1 MIRRTNVISWFAA
14 GEEEEAGNLASRC
27 IQSAIVIGIIG
38 AAATIDL
45 GSISDA
51 CVVDPRPS
59 APGSFKR
66 PLYAWEEGGV
76 TQFVT

>member
-14 GEEEEAGNLASRC
+14 GKEEGEEEEAAGNLASRC

-51 CVVDPRPS
+51 CVVDPRRQLLEVLN
-59 APGSFKR
+59 GRFMLGR
-66 PLYAWEEGGV
+66 GGE
-76 TQFVT
+76 

>member
-51 CVVDPRPS
+51 CVVDPRQLLEVLN
-59 APGSFKR
+59 GRFMLGR
-66 PLYAWEEGGV
+66 REE
-76 TQFVT
+76 